1 MLERVEVEEERER
14 EREREREY
22 LSCGRGSKLTIT
34 TNDAEAAQGDFHG
47 GKLDLHLPKVD
58 VEEVEEHP
66 RTSHSSKSAREVV
79 GAKHN
84 FKAKTLDPLQDQI
97 EPLRTKS
104 RKILGSYSRAE

>member
-14 EREREREY
+14 EY
-22 LSCGRGSKLTIT
+22 LPCGQGSKLTIT
-34 TNDAEAAQGDFHG
+34 TYDAEAAQGDFHG

-58 VEEVEEHP
+58 VGEVEEHP
-66 RTSHSSKSAREVV
+66 RTSHSSRSAGEVA

-97 EPLRTKS
+97 EPLRTQS
-104 RKILGSYSRAE
+104 RKILGWYSRAE